1 MKPLPGADAETLRAW
16 AADVAPLGGAD
27 CLTALRGLRKE
38 MEAALEQGA
47 GPIRD
52 EAGIESALQMVSR
65 AQHHLN
71 ELPPCPEDQW
81 PARLRL
87 ENDLIAAR
95 LALLAS
101 LERRQSVGVY
111 RRADHPE
118 AAPRPFR
125 VRLALT
131 GTLLYPEK
139 QPWPGE

>member
-1 MKPLPGADAETLRAW
+1 MDLCPLRQVYE
-16 AADVAPLGGAD
+16 
-27 CLTALRGLRKE
+27 K
-38 MEAALEQGA
+38 MELDFA
-47 GPIRD
+47 
-52 EAGIESALQMVSR
+52 
-65 AQHHLN
+65 
-71 ELPPCPEDQW
+71 
-81 PARLRL
+81 
-87 ENDLIAAR
+87 LIAAR
-95 LALLAS
+95 LTLLAS